1 MFDFYL
7 DKHTLEELISKKEFK
22 LIVDYIVE
30 QYDTGAYNQELFP
43 ILEKTLIDNNE
54 IQLFKKFWNH
64 ILATR
69 IKRFWYHY
77 DHYNSFNH
85 NRMPKGLLKFF
96 QRKESVID
104 RNRITT
110 EELLSVDK
118 AQVEKNHS
126 RYPGN
131 QDSKLNL
138 IWDWYEVLELID
150 IYIERMQKIGAT
162 EEIER
167 VKFLKESVYNLKKPK
182 AKKTTDKRKM
192 SEELFWELID
202 ESRKESEFDSD
213 FVEIL
218 KEKLEA
224 MSATEIKKFQKL
236 LLEKMNELNHW
247 DIWALAYIVRKG
259 CGDDEFDY
267 FKAWVV
273 SKGKEVFEDLKEMKL
288 EKLKKPF
295 KDSDAQLEEFMYV
308 AQNAY
313 ENKQYEEMPMPR
325 VKNTPIQGK
334 EWSEDNICKDYP
346 ELCKMFNYS

>member
-1 MFDFYL
+1 MSLYS
-7 DKHTLEELISKKEFK
+7 EW
-22 LIVDYIVE
+22 
-30 QYDTGAYNQELFP
+30 QELCDKYRDEGYDLFEASDMVYQHWIKKQQYQKVYESLIEDSTGKYSEEGDKFIT
-43 ILEKTLIDNNE
+43 ILLQKGQTKLYHKYWNFLLNKA
-54 IQLFKKFWNH
+54 IQ
-64 ILATR
+64 
-69 IKRFWYHY
+69 RFWIYVKHHTQKGREINTQKFLSY
-77 DHYNSFNH
+77 DMKTIEENH
-85 NRMPKGLLKFF
+85 NKYP
-96 QRKESVID
+96 
-104 RNRITT
+104 
-110 EELLSVDK
+110 
-118 AQVEKNHS
+118 
-126 RYPGN
+126 RY
-131 QDSKLNL
+131 QDPYLEF
-138 IWDWYEVLELID
+138 IYDWYETMKLID
-150 IYIERMQKIGAT
+150 IYIERMQKINA
-162 EEIER
+162 IEDIEKA
-167 VKFLKESVYNLKKPK
+167 KFLKDSIYNLKKPK

-192 SEELFWELID
+192 SEEVFWELIQ
-202 ESRKESEFDSD
+202 ESRDKSEFDSD
-213 FVEIL
+213 FIEIL